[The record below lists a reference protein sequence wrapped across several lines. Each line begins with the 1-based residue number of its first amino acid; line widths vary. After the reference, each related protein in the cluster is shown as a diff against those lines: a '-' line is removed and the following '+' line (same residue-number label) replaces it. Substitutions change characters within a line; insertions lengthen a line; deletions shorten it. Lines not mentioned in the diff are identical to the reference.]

1 MPFDT
6 TKNKHAVAAAVA
18 DITTA
23 TGTPAAGTVDVT
35 ASHSQSE
42 LNNNFATQNAKINA
56 ILAALR
62 SAGILSN

>member
-6 TKNKHAVAAAVA
+6 SKNRHAVAAAVV
-18 DITTA
+18 DITTG
-23 TGTPAAGTVDVT
+23 TGTPGAGTVDVT
-35 ASHSQSE
+35 ASHSQSI

-62 SAGILSN
+62 TAGILSN